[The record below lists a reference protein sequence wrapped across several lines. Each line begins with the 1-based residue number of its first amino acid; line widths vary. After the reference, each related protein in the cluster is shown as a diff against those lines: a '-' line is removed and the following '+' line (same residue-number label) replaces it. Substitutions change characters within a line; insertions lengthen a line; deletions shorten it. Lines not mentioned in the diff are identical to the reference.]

1 MATRASKKSAKG
13 AEASEGLSASER
25 IDGAIAGLGDWRGER
40 LAEIRRLIHEAD
52 AEVVEEWKW
61 MGSPVFSH
69 DGIFVVANAHKE
81 KVELTFAH
89 GGSSPTVTGC
99 STRVWAGRSGG
110 QSTFSRETSWTGL
123 RSRSWCVRRWITTLG
138 IRGR

>member
-1 MATRASKKSAKG
+1 MAGRVSKKSTKA
-13 AEASEGLSASER
+13 AESSEGLSASER
-25 IDGAIAGLGDWRGER
+25 IDAVIAGLGDWRGER

-81 KVELTFAH
+81 KVKLTFAH
-89 GGSSPTVTGC
+89 GAQLADRNGLFN
-99 STRVWAGRSGG
+99 AGLGG
-110 QSTFSRETSWTGL
+110 KKWRAIDLFEGDELDGVAFKELVREA
-123 RSRSWCVRRWITTLG
+123 VVYNK
-138 IRGR
+138 GR

>member
-1 MATRASKKSAKG
+1 MAGKASKMSSKESSPG
-13 AEASEGLSASER
+13 DLSASER
-25 IDGAIAGLGDWRGER
+25 IDAAIAGLSDWRGKR

-81 KVELTFAH
+81 KVKLTFAH
-89 GGSSPTVTGC
+89 GGRLVGWNGLLNAC
-99 STRVWAGRSGG
+99 LGGKKWRAIDLFEGDELDGAAFKELVRDAVVYNIGR
-110 QSTFSRETSWTGL
+110 
-123 RSRSWCVRRWITTLG
+123 
-138 IRGR
+138 

>member
-1 MATRASKKSAKG
+1 MATRASKKSAGG

-40 LAEIRRLIHEAD
+40 LAEIRRLIREAD

-61 MGSPVFSH
+61 IGSPVFSH

-81 KVELTFAH
+81 KVKLTFAH
-89 GGSSPTVTGC
+89 GAQLADRNGLFN
-99 STRVWAGRSGG
+99 AGLGG
-110 QSTFSRETSWTGL
+110 KKWRAIDLFEGDELDGAAFKELVREVVGHNA
-123 RSRSWCVRRWITTLG
+123 IQ
-138 IRGR
+138 

>member
-1 MATRASKKSAKG
+1 MAGKVSKKSAKG

-25 IDGAIAGLGDWRGER
+25 IDRAIAGLVDWRGER
-40 LAEIRRLIHEAD
+40 LVDIRRLIHEAD

-81 KVELTFAH
+81 KVKLTFAQGAQLADRNGLFNAGL
-89 GGSSPTVTGC
+89 GGKKWRAINLFERDELDGAAFKELV
-99 STRVWAGRSGG
+99 
-110 QSTFSRETSWTGL
+110 REAVGHNA
-123 RSRSWCVRRWITTLG
+123 IQ
-138 IRGR
+138 

>member
-1 MATRASKKSAKG
+1 MAGKASKKSAKG

-25 IDGAIAGLGDWRGER
+25 IDVAIAGLGDWRGER

-52 AEVVEEWKW
+52 PEVVEEWKW

-81 KVELTFAH
+81 KVKLTFAH
-89 GGSSPTVTGC
+89 GAQLVDRVFGVRHGIGRRTTSRSSP
-99 STRVWAGRSGG
+99 R
-110 QSTFSRETSWTGL
+110 
-123 RSRSWCVRRWITTLG
+123 ITEHNSDN
-138 IRGR
+138 